1 MEKVIEILKKNWI
14 IALVIILA
22 IFFYLKWKKS
32 KDAEL
37 KAVAEFDKL
46 NSVSSTQK
54 TGAAYDDERKSLTK
68 LFNNSNEIER
78 KLLYDLIAGT
88 EVVFNKSYKGLKK
101 DDVVKTF
108 QTDLNKVQADLTSK
122 YGIGVVKDFKAKMD
136 KYGFDI

>member
-32 KDAEL
+32 KYAEL

>member
-54 TGAAYDDERKSLTK
+54 TGAAYDYERKSLTK

-101 DDVVKTF
+101 DDAVKTF

>member
-14 IALVIILA
+14 ITTLIVLV
-22 IFFYLKWKKS
+22 IFFYFKWKKN

-37 KAVAEFDKL
+37 KLVAEFDKL
-46 NSVSSTQK
+46 NNTSSTQK
-54 TGAAYDDERKSLTK
+54 TGAAYDDERKSLSQ

-101 DDVVKTF
+101 DDAMKSF
-108 QTDLNKVQADLTSK
+108 QSDLSKVQADLTSK
-122 YGIGVVKDFKAKMD
+122 YGIGVIKGFKAKMD